1 MCVTLQGIH
10 ARGYLHND
18 IKEDQIAVEINE
30 AGDVKATLLDLG
42 CMTRI
47 GERPYAFDYTDDPDL
62 MLENEKK
69 R

>member
-1 MCVTLQGIH
+1 M
-10 ARGYLHND
+10 
-18 IKEDQIAVEINE
+18 EIDE